1 VKAAAL
7 RFTAP
12 SGKLPLGAIFGT
24 IGVAGAGAVA
34 LLGLDRLPFT
44 VCLFK
49 ALTGLPCPAC
59 GSTRAVGHLAHG
71 DLAGALVMNP
81 LTTVAAV
88 VVVAWAVAD
97 AILLARGRAL
107 DLEVGARVGNLM
119 RAGFVAA
126 VALNWAYLLAA
137 GR

>member
-1 VKAAAL
+1 MRAAAL

-12 SGKLPLGAIFGT
+12 PGKLPLGAIFGT

-59 GSTRAVGHLAHG
+59 GSTRAVGHLAHA
-71 DLAGALVMNP
+71 DFAGALAMNP
-81 LTTVAAV
+81 LATVAAV
-88 VVVAWAVAD
+88 VVAAWAVAD
-97 AILLARGRAL
+97 SLLLARGRAL
-107 DLEVGARVGNLM
+107 DLEVGPRVGNLM
-119 RAGFVAA
+119 RVGLVAA
-126 VALNWAYLLAA
+126 VALNWAYLLLV